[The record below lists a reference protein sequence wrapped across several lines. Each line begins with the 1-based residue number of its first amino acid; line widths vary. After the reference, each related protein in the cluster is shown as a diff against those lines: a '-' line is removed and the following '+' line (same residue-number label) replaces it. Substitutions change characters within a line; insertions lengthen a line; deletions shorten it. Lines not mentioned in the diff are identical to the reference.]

1 MLAFEVCHTGDVESL
16 ELGWVVG
23 EKKRKRGITEP
34 LAVNEGLTNTCPC
47 GSVGKG
53 GLFVQKSR

>member
-1 MLAFEVCHTGDVESL
+1 MGC
-16 ELGWVVG
+16 WG
-23 EKKRKRGITEP
+23 EEKETGITEP